1 MYVPPLGI
9 VHILFIKLFHH
20 ISYTMLFEMEDQL
33 KGILLDLLNL
43 QINAR
48 LQPAQGPGW
57 LNALGSW
64 IT

>member
-1 MYVPPLGI
+1 MYCYIVMYVPPLGI

-43 QINAR
+43 LDFN
-48 LQPAQGPGW
+48 LDKDPG
-57 LNALGSW
+57 GSMS
-64 IT
+64 

>member
-43 QINAR
+43 LDFN
-48 LQPAQGPGW
+48 LDKDPG
-57 LNALGSW
+57 GSMS
-64 IT
+64 